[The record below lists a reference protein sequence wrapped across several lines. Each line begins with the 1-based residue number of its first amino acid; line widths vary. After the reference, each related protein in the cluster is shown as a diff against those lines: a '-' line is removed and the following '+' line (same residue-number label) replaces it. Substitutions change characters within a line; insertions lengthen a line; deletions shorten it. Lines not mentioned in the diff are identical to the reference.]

1 MDEIVNLE
9 EELKMYEKDKRPDK
23 CVEILEKAKSNITE
37 RRTRYN
43 QSERNLTLI
52 ADLWTCYLKE
62 SPRNVVS
69 PKDVGVMMALMK
81 IARIISGVSWEDSY
95 VDACGYLALA
105 AEEEQYEKDS

>member
-9 EELKMYEKDKRPDK
+9 EELKMYERDKRPDK

-52 ADLWTCYLKE
+52 ADLWTSYL
-62 SPRNVVS
+62 SPRTVIS
-69 PKDVGVMMALMK
+69 SKDVGVMMALMK

-105 AEEEQYEKDS
+105 AEEESYEKDS